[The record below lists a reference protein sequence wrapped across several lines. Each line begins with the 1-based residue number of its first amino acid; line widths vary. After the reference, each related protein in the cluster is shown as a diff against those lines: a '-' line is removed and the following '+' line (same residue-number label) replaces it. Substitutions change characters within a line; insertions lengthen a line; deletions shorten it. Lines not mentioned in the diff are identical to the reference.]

1 MASMSSETIQ
11 LLWDAINAE
20 KEYKD
25 SVFCP
30 ETPDMV
36 PFPKQEAFLR
46 DPSLTKL
53 ARCGNR
59 AAKTFTSMR
68 DLAWRVTRKH
78 PYLPQ
83 WNCATDE
90 EYMAS
95 PAKVW
100 WVCAPDLTFIND
112 VIWGQFLQQFIAQ
125 WYYTDDD
132 LVPMA
137 FTEKTKGK
145 DFIQGLKLRNGDEII
160 FRSYTQS
167 ILSKMGAS
175 VKGGV
180 YLDEPPPDLTVLTEL
195 VVRVL
200 DGDGLFNMSF
210 TPVDLDEDVIDYLEG
225 HPALS
230 THRWSMMDNPVFRD
244 NPDRLARAMAEFA
257 HLPPHKRQLRIYGD
271 YDTDAGEGKQF
282 LFENLEPETVED
294 FAVPLHW
301 RQVRVLDPAGH
312 RSGLAIFAE
321 DPSTI
326 REDGTSDWFC
336 ITARHIEWKGRTV
349 KATDIEGEVN
359 RHAPYEEYTY
369 FKSIYDNA
377 ESWFAAHAENKNGQW
392 EPCILKKVELSIT
405 MMRNKIAEGR
415 VKFFLNGAALA
426 VKELKKAKRN
436 IDTGKP
442 MFKKLHA
449 LDCVRY
455 FTMMIPEAD
464 PSIIPDKRNEEE
476 RMMHMA
482 TLQLQRQWASYG
494 AEAKES
500 IFQKQRRN
508 RRTR

>member
-1 MASMSSETIQ
+1 MKSDVIESLWEAIETER
-11 LLWDAINAE
+11 L
-20 KEYKD
+20 YKD

-30 ETPDMV
+30 EDPTMK

-59 AAKTFTSMR
+59 SAKTFTSMR
-68 DLAWRVTRKH
+68 DLSWRVTRRH

-83 WNCATDE
+83 WYCETFE
-90 EYMAS
+90 EYLKS
-95 PAKVW
+95 PPKVW

-125 WYYTDDD
+125 KYYTTED
-132 LVPMA
+132 LEPMS
-137 FTEKTKGK
+137 FTEKVKGK
-145 DFIQGLKLRNGDEII
+145 EFIQGLKLRNGDEIV

-230 THRWSMMDNPVFRD
+230 THRWSLMDNPVFRD
-244 NPDRLARAMAEFA
+244 NPERLARTMAEFA

-271 YDTDAGEGKQF
+271 YDTEAGDGKVF

-294 FAVPLHW
+294 FEVPLSW
-301 RQVRVLDPAGH
+301 RRVRVLDPAGH

-326 REDGTSDWFC
+326 RDDGTSDWYC
-336 ITARHIEWKGRTV
+336 ILARHIEWKGRTV
-349 KATDIEGEVN
+349 KATDIEAEVD
-359 RHAPYEEYTY
+359 RHSPYETYTY
-369 FKSIYDNA
+369 FMSIYDNA
-377 ESWFAAHAENKNGQW
+377 ESWFAAHAENTNGQW
-392 EPCILKKVELSIT
+392 VPCILKKVELSISL
-405 MMRNKIAEGR
+405 MRDRLGEGR
-415 VKFFLNGAALA
+415 VKFFVNGAALA

-436 IDTGKP
+436 VETGKP

-464 PSIIPDKRNEEE
+464 LTMTAEKRNEEE
-476 RMMHMA
+476 RRVHMM
-482 TLQLQRQWASYG
+482 TLQLQKEWSSYG
-494 AEAKES
+494 RDTKES
-500 IFQKQRRN
+500 IFRKQIRN